1 MRPLLPTIWVSP
13 SSCLLHHWQ
22 LIKEEVIENPL
33 QETVQNPARVFCLGG
48 EGQYNQWPYTKDQDM
63 VEKSVGSKRGGY
75 KDIYDPPPPSPWP
88 PLPTTHY
95 VQPIQWP
102 YTKDQDMVEKSVG
115 SKRGGYK
122 VIYYPPSPTPPKSW
136 QDSELSRLTY

>member
-48 EGQYNQWPYTKDQDM
+48 GGEGQYNQWPYTKDQDM
-63 VEKSVGSKRGGY
+63 VEKCVGSKRGGY
-75 KDIYDPPPPSPWP
+75 KDIYDPPPRP
-88 PLPTTHY
+88 PGPPFPQPTMSNQFNGLTPKIRTWWRK
-95 VQPIQWP
+95 VL
-102 YTKDQDMVEKSVG
+102 EA
-115 SKRGGYK
+115 RGEGTR
-122 VIYYPPSPTPPKSW
+122 IYITPPIPHPPPPPKVGRTMS
-136 QDSELSRLTY
+136 

>member
-48 EGQYNQWPYTKDQDM
+48 GGKGNTTNGLTPKIRIWWRKVLEARGEGT
-63 VEKSVGSKRGGY
+63 R
-75 KDIYDPPPPSPWP
+75 IYMTPPPIPLSPPFPQPTLSNQFNGLTPKIRTWWRKVLEARGEGTRIYITP
-88 PLPTTHY
+88 PH
-95 VQPIQWP
+95 
-102 YTKDQDMVEKSVG
+102 
-115 SKRGGYK
+115 
-122 VIYYPPSPTPPKSW
+122 PPPTPPKVGRTMS
-136 QDSELSRLTY
+136 

>member
-13 SSCLLHHWQ
+13 SRHSCLLHHWQ
-22 LIKEEVIENPL
+22 LINEEVIENPL
-33 QETVQNPARVFCLGG
+33 QEQFKTQPRFFCQGGGGNTTNGLTPKIKIWWRKVLEARG
-48 EGQYNQWPYTKDQDM
+48 EGT
-63 VEKSVGSKRGGY
+63 R
-75 KDIYDPPPPSPWP
+75 IYMTPPPSPWP

-122 VIYYPPSPTPPKSW
+122 VIYYPPSPTPPPKVGRTMS
-136 QDSELSRLTY
+136 